1 MTDPHTDPTT
11 PAVPTGPTAVSSPDP
26 TDSTDRSLRTAA
38 EILDEG
44 GAPGTPGGHDRERQH
59 ELVER
64 RAELLPEEA
73 TVGSDDPETQA
84 QVILEDSHAR
94 TEVPNA
100 APTTH
105 FERRSSE
112 DTV

>member
-1 MTDPHTDPTT
+1 MTEPRDETRL
-11 PAVPTGPTAVSSPDP
+11 S
-26 TDSTDRSLRTAA
+26 TAA
-38 EILDEG
+38 EILDGSAG
-44 GAPGTPGGHDRERQH
+44 GRPAAGDHDVARQH

-73 TVGSDDPETQA
+73 TVGSDDPEAQA

-94 TEVPNA
+94 TEIPNA